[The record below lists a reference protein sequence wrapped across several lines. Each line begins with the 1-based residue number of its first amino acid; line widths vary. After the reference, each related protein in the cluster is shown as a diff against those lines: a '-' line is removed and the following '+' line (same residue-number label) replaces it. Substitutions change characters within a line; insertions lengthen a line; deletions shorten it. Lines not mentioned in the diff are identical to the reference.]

1 MTLSAE
7 SALPKSLWAA
17 TAIADQDWPA
27 LSGAVRADVAI
38 VGGGFTGCAAA
49 LALAQRG
56 ARVVL
61 LEGAHIG
68 WGASGRNG
76 GQVIPGLKQDPD
88 ELEQIFGR
96 ELGAHV
102 VAAIGS
108 VGDEVFGLIAKHAIA
123 CDPVR
128 KGWLQPVFSRRT
140 YAAARRRCEQWARR
154 SADVAPLDRAQMAD
168 LIGSDIYLGGWVDR
182 RGGSV
187 QPLSYV
193 RGLAAAAKR
202 AGAAIHTLSPAQRLG
217 RHGNQWRIAA
227 PHGEVLADT
236 VLIGTNG
243 YTDGLWPGLA
253 RTVVPM
259 VSFQAA
265 TGPLAPE
272 LGATILREGHV
283 ASDTR
288 RLLWYYRR
296 DAHGRLVM
304 GGRAPF
310 RDDLGPA
317 DAVHLRAA
325 VDNLYPQLKDVPFE
339 YYWSGRVAMTRDHL
353 PHLHELAPGLWAGLG
368 FNGRGVGMAT
378 LFGRLL
384 ADLALGARPADVPF
398 PVTAMRPIPGY
409 LFTRVVARS
418 LVSYYRLR
426 DQLESA

>member
-1 MTLSAE
+1 MN
-7 SALPKSLWAA
+7 LPSVPSLPGSLWAA
-17 TAIADQDWPA
+17 TAIADQNWPA

-49 LALAQRG
+49 LMLAQRG
-56 ARVVL
+56 AKVVL

-68 WGASGRNG
+68 WGASGRTG

-96 ELGAHV
+96 ELGARV
-102 VAAIGS
+102 VAAAGS
-108 VGDEVFGLIAKHAIA
+108 VGDEVFGLIAKHAIS

-128 KGWLQPVFSRRT
+128 KGWLQPAFSQRT
-140 YAAARRRCEQWARR
+140 YATARRRCEQWMQRG
-154 SADVAPLDRAQMAD
+154 ADVAPLDRARMAD

-193 RGLAAAAKR
+193 RGLAAAASR
-202 AGAAIHTLSPAQRLG
+202 AGAAIYTASPAQRLERSDSG
-217 RHGNQWRIAA
+217 WRIAA
-227 PHGEVLADT
+227 PRGEVFADT

-243 YTDGLWPGLA
+243 YTDALWPGLS

-272 LGATILREGHV
+272 LGETILREGQV

-296 DAHGRLVM
+296 DAQGRLVM

-310 RDDLGPA
+310 RDELGPA

-325 VDNLYPQLKDVPFE
+325 VDRLYPQLKHVPFE

-353 PHLHELAPGLWAGLG
+353 PHLQQLAPGLWAGLG
-368 FNGRGVGMAT
+368 YNGRGVGMAT

-384 ADLALGARPADVPF
+384 AELALGARAADLPF

-409 LFTRVVARS
+409 PFTRVVARA

-426 DQLESA
+426 DELEAA

>member
-1 MTLSAE
+1 MTRPAIPVQP
-7 SALPKSLWAA
+7 ASLWAA
-17 TAIADQDWPA
+17 TAIPDRDWPE
-27 LSGAVRADVAI
+27 LSGVVHADVAVI
-38 VGGGFTGCAAA
+38 GGGFTGCTAA
-49 LALAQRG
+49 LALAPRG
-56 ARVVL
+56 AKVAL

-68 WGASGRNG
+68 WGASGRTG

-88 ELEQIFGR
+88 ELEQMFGR
-96 ELGAHV
+96 ELGARM
-102 VAAIGS
+102 VAAVGS

-128 KGWLQPVFSRRT
+128 KGWLQPAFSQRT
-140 YAAARRRCEQWARR
+140 YATVGRRCEQWMKRG
-154 SADVAPLDRAQMAD
+154 ADVAPLDRAQMAD
-168 LIGSDIYLGGWVDR
+168 LIGSDIYLGGLVDR

-193 RGLAAAAKR
+193 RGLAAAAGR
-202 AGAAIHTLSPAQRLG
+202 AGAAIHVASPAQRLE
-217 RHGNQWRIAA
+217 RSEKQWCIAT
-227 PHGEVLADT
+227 PRGEVFANT

-243 YTDGLWPGLA
+243 YTDGLWPGLS

-259 VSFQAA
+259 ASFQAA

-272 LGATILREGHV
+272 VGATILREGHV

-325 VDNLYPQLKDVPFE
+325 VDRLYPQLKNVPFE
-339 YYWSGRVAMTRDHL
+339 HYWSGRVAMTRDHL
-353 PHLHELAPGLWAGLG
+353 PHLHQLAPGLWAGLG

-384 ADLALGARPADVPF
+384 AELALGARPADIPF
-398 PVTAMRPIPGY
+398 PVTAMQPIPGY
-409 LFTRVVARS
+409 PFTRVVARA

-426 DQLESA
+426 DELEAA